1 MVGMCAGL
9 MAGPAST
16 RLPLTLNTEV
26 EIVLSLSHI
35 PLLPHKSNVIGPCCG
50 KTGKEIVRRGT
61 VDLNG
66 YLTHSMCYLKMI
78 LD

>member
-16 RLPLTLNTEV
+16 RLPLTLHTEV

-35 PLLPHKSNVIGPCCG
+35 PLLPHRSNVIRPCCRKNG
-50 KTGKEIVRRGT
+50 MKIVLG
-61 VDLNG
+61 G
-66 YLTHSMCYLKMI
+66 Q
-78 LD
+78 